1 MSIDNVP
8 EVSKQLFNQISNSKF
23 DIEKFENIFKQLSD
37 LLIPLNG
44 KINELDEELKKTIS
58 IRDQVIKY
66 RDDTQ
71 KRIID
76 EVNIINQKMRN
87 MTGQSKLNESQESI
101 ESQESNNS
109 DDSGDSNVSQSHTWL
124 EIARNG
130 KQTIRDDT
138 NKNKNNDM
146 VKITEHISINAYH
159 CTSNSIS
166 NAPAGNL
173 LWLTDKH
180 WFALKIIIGEKPVI
194 FEGNIGNIY
203 VRGDVVSNV
212 DLCRQSRI
220 GRQCLK
226 NECTFRHEP
235 PKKGEIRHY
244 FSAPTYYPPRMD
256 NLAREHK
263 GVHRIGSRENLE
275 DDLKRIR
282 ASESAFEYN
291 AYIAQTFHSLLVSL
305 VMERG
310 ISS

>member
-1 MSIDNVP
+1 MAAALEKIKEDKKKRATLFGETKSKIDETKKRSESVFED
-8 EVSKQLFNQISNSKF
+8 EV
-23 DIEKFENIFKQLSD
+23 
-37 LLIPLNG
+37 
-44 KINELDEELKKTIS
+44 
-58 IRDQVIKY
+58 
-66 RDDTQ
+66 
-71 KRIID
+71 KRI
-76 EVNIINQKMRN
+76 K
-87 MTGQSKLNESQESI
+87 
-101 ESQESNNS
+101 
-109 DDSGDSNVSQSHTWL
+109 
-124 EIARNG
+124 
-130 KQTIRDDT
+130 
-138 NKNKNNDM
+138 
-146 VKITEHISINAYH
+146 TE
-159 CTSNSIS
+159 
-166 NAPAGNL
+166 GL
-173 LWLTDKH
+173 
-180 WFALKIIIGEKPVI
+180 GEKPVI